1 MLTRCLSSYFRQ
13 LVLVKKNVFN
23 EYQAN
28 YLSYLSDANS
38 ADEVDDSGGESCAEH
53 RVAGEPVALFHGVVS
68 GSQSIGVTF
77 LKF

>member
-1 MLTRCLSSYFRQ
+1 LSSYFRQ
-13 LVLVKKNVFN
+13 IVLLNKNKIFG

-38 ADEVDDSGGESCAEH
+38 TDEVDDPGGESCAEH